1 VRVRVVVL
9 ACVVIAA
16 AALIGREPILQAVG
30 DFLVVSDLLQK
41 GDAVIA
47 IGGDGPER
55 VATAMQLVREGY
67 GEWLIVSGGPY
78 ARGLNSG
85 HLMRDQALA
94 AGMPAA
100 RLLVD
105 DQAES
110 TSDNARG
117 SARLMEEHRLTSAVL
132 LTSPYHTRRAGMIF
146 GREFGRRRLA
156 VRVMAVDDGHF
167 RAEQWWTR
175 EFERRLVVREYGK
188 LVLFLGGIR

>member
-1 VRVRVVVL
+1 M
-9 ACVVIAA
+9 VIAA
-16 AALIGREPILQAVG
+16 AAWIGREPILQAVG
-30 DFLVVSDLLQK
+30 DFLVISDPLQK
-41 GDAVIA
+41 ADAVIA
-47 IGGDGPER
+47 IGGNGPER
-55 VATAMQLVREGY
+55 VATAMKLLRDGY

-85 HLMRDQALA
+85 HIMRDQALA

-110 TSDNARG
+110 TTDNARG
-117 SARLMEEHRLTSAVL
+117 SARLMEGRRLASAVL

-146 GREFGRRRLA
+146 GREFRQRRLS
-156 VRVMAVDDGHF
+156 VRVIAVDDGHF
-167 RAEQWWTR
+167 RVEQWWTR